1 MKTNDA
7 ALLKIKYEVLR
18 EVAKLAFDGELD
30 NVEKRDAI
38 AYKLSPGPK
47 ASFRC
52 CVYKEREIVR
62 QRIRLAEGK
71 CPTGHE
77 SSNQIQVI
85 TAACEECPITRF
97 VVTDNCQKCMGK
109 ACQNACK
116 FGAITMGRDRA
127 HIDPS
132 ICKECGQCAQA
143 CPYNAIAELVRPC
156 RRACPADA
164 IVMNKETGVCEIDE
178 SKCIQCGAC
187 VRSCPFGA
195 ISSKV
200 YIVHGIKA
208 ILEGKKVIGMVAP
221 AAEGEFGKDVTMES
235 WRTALKKVGFAD
247 MVEVSVGADFT
258 TVYEAEEWVEAYKEG
273 KKMTTSCCPAFVNLI
288 KKHYPTLVDNISTT
302 VSPMVA
308 TSRMLK
314 AQDPDVVTV
323 FIGPC
328 MAKKS
333 EAADKT
339 IENNADYV
347 LTYGECIEL
356 MRAKGVEL
364 EPEELKNH
372 QASAAAKRFAN
383 GGGVTAAVLQHLK
396 EEGIEADVK
405 VAKVSGGAD
414 VKKALLLM
422 KVNRLPEDFI
432 EAMMC
437 DGGCVGG
444 PSNLK
449 SEMAFKKDREAQIN
463 ATPARK
469 ISDTLKEYDMNS
481 FSMHRDHH
489 AKADN

>member
-71 CPTGHE
+71 CPTGKH
-77 SSNQIQVI
+77 SDNQIQVI

-132 ICKECGQCAQA
+132 VCKECGQCAQA

-156 RRACPADA
+156 RRACPVDA
-164 IVMNKETGVCEIDE
+164 ITMNKETGVCEIDE

-195 ISSKV
+195 ITSKV
-200 YIVHGIKA
+200 YIVHVIKA

-221 AAEGEFGKDVTMES
+221 AAEGEFGKDVTMDS
-235 WRTALKKVGFAD
+235 WRTALKKVGFTD

-273 KKMTTSCCPAFVNLI
+273 KKMTTSCCPAFVNMI
-288 KKHYPTLVDNISTT
+288 KIHFPEVLDNMSTT
-302 VSPMVA
+302 ISPMCAV
-308 TSRMLK
+308 SRMVK
-314 AQDPDVVTV
+314 AQDPDAVTV

-328 MAKKS
+328 IAKKS
-333 EAADKT
+333 EAHDHEIT
-339 IENNADYV
+339 GNADYV
-347 LTYGECIEL
+347 LTFGEIRSL
-356 MRAKGVEL
+356 LKAKSIEL
-364 EPEELKNH
+364 EPEQNTLQE
-372 QASAAAKRFAN
+372 ASVYGKRFGN
-383 GGGVTAAVLQHLK
+383 GGGVTAAVVESLK
-396 EEGIEADVK
+396 ESGENTDIK
-405 VAKVSGGAD
+405 VTTCSGAAEC
-414 VKKALLLM
+414 KKALMMLKLG
-422 KVNRLPEDFI
+422 RFQDDFI
-432 EAMMC
+432 EGMVC
-437 DGGCVGG
+437 TGGCVGG
-444 PSNLK
+444 PSKHKGELEAKKARDVLIAEADGRTINDNLC
-449 SEMAFKKDREAQIN
+449 N
-463 ATPARK
+463 
-469 ISDTLKEYDMNS
+469 YDMDS
-481 FSMHRDHH
+481 FSMHR
-489 AKADN
+489 